1 MTVNRVFISALNMK
15 APGISGM
22 EDFFST
28 LSENKSI
35 VFKKEVYDNETIFL
49 SEKIDLTASPY
60 YPSRSNEKVMRSE
73 VVAATVCAKEL
84 IEKELIPVE
93 LLSEIP
99 LYISS
104 GVFLEKQEGDLDW
117 LTKAFTIIVES
128 KTVEEKNRKLN
139 QLLPPLLALRTLTN
153 SAESFVAQ
161 STGLAGN
168 NTTFG
173 NTSQSAYAALK
184 EGFRTIQTGASEIAV
199 VGGTNRGGVSS
210 FFLHKTFSSDKNSN
224 WKECTAVSFLIL
236 ESEKSL
242 KAKNKKAWCEIVKLE
257 SSTHVPKIFG
267 SNTTTLEEAFPQNN
281 TDPEMSIIG
290 GAFREEEYLKDKLE
304 AEKKWKEVFSLF
316 PLFGNLGS
324 AGLFMN
330 IAAALFYFNEKNKSG
345 ADCIDKDVYNR
356 FSKVTL
362 KRVES

>member
-1 MTVNRVFISALNMK
+1 MKGNRVFISAINIK
-15 APGISGM
+15 APGISGLT
-22 EDFFST
+22 DFYAA

-35 VFKKEVYDNETIFL
+35 AFHNETHEGEEISL
-49 SEKIDLTASPY
+49 SEKMDLSNSPY

-84 IEKELIPVE
+84 IENENVQSD
-93 LLSEIP
+93 LLADIP
-99 LYISS
+99 LYIST

-117 LTKAFTIIVES
+117 MTKAFTILVES
-128 KTVEEKNRKLN
+128 KTQEEKNKKLN

-173 NTSQSAYAALK
+173 NTSQSAYAAIK
-184 EGFRTIQTGASEIAV
+184 EACRTIQDGESEMAV

-210 FFLHKTFSSDKNSN
+210 FFLHKSFSSVNSSA
-224 WKECTAVSFLIL
+224 WKECTAVSFFLL
-236 ESEKSL
+236 ESEKNL
-242 KAKNKKAWCEIVKLE
+242 KARNKKALCEIVGLE
-257 SSTHVPKIFG
+257 SSTHVPSIFG
-267 SNTTTLEEAFPQNN
+267 TNKKKIGEVFSSNGKQPDLCV
-281 TDPEMSIIG
+281 IG
-290 GAFREEEYLKDKLE
+290 GAFREREYLQDKLD
-304 AEKKWKEVFSLF
+304 AEKNWATVFSLF

-324 AGLFMN
+324 AGLFLN
-330 IAAALFYFNEKNKSG
+330 IAAALFHFNEKNSTE

-356 FSKVTL
+356 FSKITL
-362 KRVES
+362 KKL

>member
-1 MTVNRVFISALNMK
+1 
-15 APGISGM
+15 
-22 EDFFST
+22 
-28 LSENKSI
+28 
-35 VFKKEVYDNETIFL
+35 
-49 SEKIDLTASPY
+49 
-60 YPSRSNEKVMRSE
+60 
-73 VVAATVCAKEL
+73 L
-84 IEKELIPVE
+84 IEKENIAAE
-93 LLSEIP
+93 LLAEIP

-104 GVFLEKQEGDLDW
+104 GVFVEKQEGDLDW

-128 KTVEEKNRKLN
+128 KTTEEKNRKLN

-184 EGFRTIQTGASEIAV
+184 EGCRAIQTGESEMAV

-210 FFLHKTFSSDKNSN
+210 FFLHKSFSPDKTSD

-242 KAKNKKAWCEIVKLE
+242 AVKNKTPLCEISNLE
-257 SSTHVPKIFG
+257 SSTHIPGIFETNKK
-267 SNTTTLEEAFPQNN
+267 SVEEVFSKNN
-281 TDPEMSIIG
+281 VNAELCVLG
-290 GAFREEEYLKDKLE
+290 GAFREKEYLRDKTE
-304 AEKKWKEVFSLF
+304 AENKWKEVFSLF

-330 IAAALFYFNEKNKSG
+330 IAAALFHFNEKNKSQ

-362 KRVES
+362 QRILS